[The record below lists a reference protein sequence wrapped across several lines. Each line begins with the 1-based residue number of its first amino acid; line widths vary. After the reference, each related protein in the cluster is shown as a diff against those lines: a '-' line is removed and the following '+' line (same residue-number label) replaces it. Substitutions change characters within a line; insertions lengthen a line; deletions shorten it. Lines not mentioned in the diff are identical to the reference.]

1 MTPVVNI
8 LWLCIFVLE
17 SHVPNTDGMIVQ
29 AERGYRQGLLMYPKN
44 PALLRSY
51 AEFMQD
57 IKLNPNASMRYWV
70 EADKLEAQ
78 QTEVCVHAVVKSPF
92 AHWLQFK
99 WLVLQTSTPGVKVCF
114 GLLFSKCRFL
124 LASVVQSAV
133 LGTCKSDMKP
143 IRTLLVSMGT

>member
-1 MTPVVNI
+1 
-8 LWLCIFVLE
+8 
-17 SHVPNTDGMIVQ
+17 MIVQ

-78 QTEVCVHAVVKSPF
+78 QTEVCVHIIVKVPF
-92 AHWLQFK
+92 TGCMQLWFK
-99 WLVLQTSTPGVKVCF
+99 WLVRQTETPDVKACF
-114 GLLFSKCRFL
+114 TLVQQLHVDR
-124 LASVVQSAV
+124 ASVAQSMV
-133 LGTCKSDMKP
+133 LGTYKSGTKP
-143 IRTLLVSMGT
+143 IRTLYVSMQT